1 MVHLRPCLIL
11 PSVISGARRYP
22 GDAGWSSPVARWAHN
37 PEVAGSNPAPATD
50 EAGAAEGGARLISI
64 ALAADD
70 SGMSSLAPVE
80 LPDDIQRRLNVY
92 KAVGALLLIVVWGW
106 FALVKNDQTPIFVY
120 LNIAVHEIGH
130 VLFRPFGE
138 LTMLI
143 MGSGFEV
150 LFPFAVGVVFLI
162 RKRDLVSTAVA
173 WGWAASALAS
183 AATYIADADD
193 GRLALLGATGPDAA
207 GDWERILGE
216 EFFDKVYLADSIAG
230 TVRTFGYALWF
241 VALGLAI
248 LASVRNRLQAR
259 TADPTHR
266 PTAKPSSPLPAL
278 DADQMWR

>member
-1 MVHLRPCLIL
+1 
-11 PSVISGARRYP
+11 
-22 GDAGWSSPVARWAHN
+22 
-37 PEVAGSNPAPATD
+37 
-50 EAGAAEGGARLISI
+50 
-64 ALAADD
+64 
-70 SGMSSLAPVE
+70 
-80 LPDDIQRRLNVY
+80 VY
-92 KAVGALLLIVVWGW
+92 KAVGALFLMAVWGW

-138 LTMLI
+138 LTTLI

-183 AATYIADADD
+183 ASTYIADADD

-248 LASVRNRLQAR
+248 LAIVRNRLQAR
-259 TADPTHR
+259 TADPTRR